1 MNCEICNFN
10 NPKATVTAVIIQ
22 DNKILLLK
30 RNEEPFKGQWDLP
43 GGYMQEKE
51 TIEEALKREIK
62 EELNINNINSTFI
75 KTLPGTAFWKNE
87 KFPILSHF
95 FLTEI
100 NEDIKLNQEN
110 DEYQFVSL
118 RNINASDIVFDSNQN
133 MISWVKENFTF
144 DMERVK
150 ELINQLDSSTVVNE
164 QSLYK
169 AMLNGFL
176 SKIYDG
182 EKLIGLGWIFPRQTL
197 SRRQAIVE
205 DMIVDKEY
213 RGKGYGAKMLLELI
227 DWAKKEGMDMIELTS
242 NPVTRLA
249 ANKLYEKHGF
259 KLHPTNH
266 FLYKVE

>member
-1 MNCEICNFN
+1 MNCEICNFK
-10 NPKATVTAVIIQ
+10 NPKATTTAIIIQ

-30 RNEEPFKGQWDLP
+30 RNQEPFLGKLDLP
-43 GGYMQEKE
+43 GGYMNENE
-51 TIEEALKREIK
+51 TPEESLKREMK
-62 EELNINNINSTFI
+62 EELNINSANLTFI
-75 KTLPGTAFWKNE
+75 KALPGKASWKNE
-87 KFPILSHF
+87 EFPILSHF

-100 NEDIKLNQEN
+100 NGDIKLNQEN
-110 DEYQFVSL
+110 NEYQFVSL
-118 RNINASDIVFDSNQN
+118 KSVNASDIAFDSNQN
-133 MISWVKENFTF
+133 MIAWLKENFTF
-144 DMERVK
+144 DMVRVK

-227 DWAKKEGMDMIELTS
+227 DWSKKNGMDMIELTS

-249 ANKLYEKHGF
+249 ANKLYEKYGF

-266 FLYKVE
+266 YLYKVE